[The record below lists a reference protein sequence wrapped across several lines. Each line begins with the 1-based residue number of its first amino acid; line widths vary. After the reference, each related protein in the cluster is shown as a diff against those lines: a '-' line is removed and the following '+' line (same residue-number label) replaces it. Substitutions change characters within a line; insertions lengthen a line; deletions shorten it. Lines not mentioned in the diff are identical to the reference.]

1 MLKDK
6 SFYHLLKY
14 RKDLSDTGLHT
25 LKNASKRVV
34 YEAVEA
40 TGEFIGNKIPDK
52 IVKQKAVID
61 ENSRNIEEI
70 IVPPEKREEI
80 LNELGQ
86 LL

>member
-14 RKDLSDTGLHT
+14 RKDLSDTGLQT
-25 LKNASKRVV
+25 LKTASKKVV
-34 YEAVEA
+34 YKAVEA